1 MNPINLIVNIVIGA
15 IVAFIVKYLLE
26 LLGVP
31 APFPMLVAVL
41 AFLATVF
48 GGSRYINL

>member
-1 MNPINLIVNIVIGA
+1 MNLLLNIVIGA
-15 IVAFIVKYLLE
+15 IVAFIVKYILE

-31 APFPMLVAVL
+31 APFPMLVALL

-48 GGSRYINL
+48 GGTRYLNI

>member
-1 MNPINLIVNIVIGA
+1 MNLLLNIVIGA

-31 APFPMLVAVL
+31 TPFPMLVALLV
-41 AFLATVF
+41 FLGTVF
-48 GGSRYINL
+48 GGNRYLNL